1 MSQRLLCLL
10 LLTSMAHA
18 QSPGEDAFRAAADWT
33 VQVRTAVNQPFIE
46 DDQGSWLG
54 AGLLVDATRGWVLT
68 NAHVA
73 GHSYG
78 KISIA
83 FKDGH
88 AIPATRLYVDPYLD
102 LAVLAFAPSRQVAQ
116 TRTPTLSCSE
126 IPPVGH
132 PVGAFGHPWGFR
144 FTGTRG
150 ITSAVTTRLG
160 VNMLQTDAP
169 INEGNSGGPLI
180 SLETGQ
186 VVGINTA
193 KVTEESVEGLS
204 FAVPMPYACTIL
216 DLLRADRDPS
226 PPAAVVDFARDD
238 NDELTMII
246 ARSRLPAGTLD
257 LRVGDEVLGL
267 GAPTQDLPT
276 VTDLM
281 DGSARASGPGVPA
294 RASRRSRTGTGRT
307 LAARREDHRTTW
319 AVVERGR
326 VRRAPESLTAGLI
339 VGSPALMVHHVDP
352 GSDAET
358 SGLMHYDLVVT
369 ADRAPVGVAGR
380 PAAACTTGPGPTSA
394 ARTVAAADRRR
405 LQRRPVRLRAPPAA
419 GGRDRPSRAVAS
431 AAINPSCRAPTRA
444 TPTAAGNTARA
455 GSARRQEPA

>member
-1 MSQRLLCLL
+1 MSSRLLCLL

-18 QSPGEDAFRAAADWT
+18 ESPGEDAFRAAADWT

-46 DDQGSWLG
+46 DDQGSWFG

-78 KISIA
+78 KVSIA
-83 FKDGH
+83 FKDGD

-102 LAVLAFAPSRQVAQ
+102 LAVLAFEPSRPLAQ

-193 KVTEESVEGLS
+193 KVKEESVEGLS

-216 DLLRADRDPS
+216 DSLRAGRDPS
-226 PPAAVVDFARDD
+226 PPAAVVDFARED

-246 ARSRLPAGTLD
+246 SRSRLPADALD

-267 GAPTQDLPT
+267 GAPTRDLAT
-276 VTDLM
+276 ATDLM
-281 DGSARASGPGVPA
+281 DA
-294 RASRRSRTGTGRT
+294 
-307 LAARREDHRTTW
+307 L
-319 AVVERGR
+319 RGHLDPLSLR
-326 VRRAPESLTAGLI
+326 VRRDGRELALDGRWPPAAKITERRGLRLDGAVFASADSLTAGLI
-339 VGSPALMVHHVDP
+339 VGLPALMVHHVDP

-358 SGLMHYDLVVT
+358 AGVTHYDLVVT
-369 ADRAPVGVAGR
+369 ADRAPVASLDALLQRARQAQARHQPLELMLLRIGDD
-380 PAAACTTGPGPTSA
+380 TSDDLF
-394 ARTVAAADRRR
+394 VYERR
-405 LQRRPVRLRAPPAA
+405 LLPVAE
-419 GGRDRPSRAVAS
+419 
-431 AAINPSCRAPTRA
+431 INSIGP
-444 TPTAAGNTARA
+444 
-455 GSARRQEPA
+455 